1 LRILQVE
8 DSADDAELILR
19 QLRQGGFEVQALR
32 VETAEAMR
40 EALETGEWD
49 IIFSDYQVP
58 GFGGLQALE
67 VLKASG
73 LDIPFILISGAV
85 GEEIAVSVMKSG
97 AHDYLQKGHLAR
109 LAPAVERELKEAAH
123 RRQEGAIK
131 EALQESEG
139 RYRDLFQHQPIP
151 TWIQDLSG
159 VKTLLEGYRNRGV
172 RDLNS
177 FFEAHPDE
185 VGRCANAVCI
195 REMSESSWG
204 FFGGR
209 KQDKPIAIQ
218 ELFVEASWG
227 VFRGWL
233 IALAEGFQ
241 SLQGDLPIR
250 DLAGNHKIVS
260 CHLSVS
266 PGYET
271 SLGRVLASF
280 LDVTERYRMESVLK
294 ESQASLERAQA
305 LAHLGSWEWDLLD
318 RNPAWSPELFR
329 IFGLEPW
336 APAPDYDH
344 YLERVLP
351 EDRPLVL
358 GTIEQVIASGK
369 PMGLEYRIQTLQG
382 EIRHVYERAEPVL
395 DERGRTI
402 RLRGTIQDITERK
415 RMERV
420 IEDMGR
426 VSAKGRLAAYI
437 AHEINN
443 PLAGIKNAFQLVER
457 ALPEHHPHAH
467 YAELIKREIDRIASI
482 IRTMYHVYRPPTP
495 EIRDVSLFQ
504 AFQDIESLLLP
515 KLRTSGVETV
525 VELQDPDMKVRMNE
539 GLLRQVLFNLV
550 LNAIDA
556 SPKGGQ
562 VVLGALRTEDE
573 CCITVEDQGPGIPPE
588 LAERVFE
595 SGFTTKRDAAMSGL
609 GLGLST
615 CRNIVESMGGS
626 LCFGSGPEG
635 QGTVFRVCLPS
646 PPPE

>member
-1 LRILQVE
+1 MTEGRSLRILQVE

-19 QLRQGGFEVQALR
+19 QLRQGGVEIQALR

-58 GFGGLQALE
+58 GFGGLEALH
-67 VLKASG
+67 VLEDSG

-85 GEEIAVSVMKSG
+85 GEEIAVSVMKAG
-97 AHDYLQKGHLAR
+97 AHDYVQKGHLAR
-109 LAPAVERELKEAAH
+109 LGPAVERELKEAAL
-123 RRQEGAIK
+123 RREERAIK
-131 EALQESEG
+131 QA
-139 RYRDLFQHQPIP
+139 
-151 TWIQDLSG
+151 
-159 VKTLLEGYRNRGV
+159 
-172 RDLNS
+172 
-177 FFEAHPDE
+177 
-185 VGRCANAVCI
+185 
-195 REMSESSWG
+195 
-204 FFGGR
+204 
-209 KQDKPIAIQ
+209 
-218 ELFVEASWG
+218 
-227 VFRGWL
+227 
-233 IALAEGFQ
+233 
-241 SLQGDLPIR
+241 
-250 DLAGNHKIVS
+250 
-260 CHLSVS
+260 
-266 PGYET
+266 
-271 SLGRVLASF
+271 
-280 LDVTERYRMESVLK
+280 LK
-294 ESQASLERAQA
+294 ESQAGLERAQA
-305 LAHLGSWEWDLLD
+305 LARLGSWEWDLRD
-318 RNPAWSPELFR
+318 RNPTWSPELFR
-329 IFGLEPW
+329 LFGLEIA
-336 APAPDYDH
+336 APAPDYDGFV
-344 YLERVLP
+344 ERVLP

-358 GTIEQVIASGK
+358 GTIEEVIATGK

-382 EIRHVYERAEPVL
+382 EIRHVYEHAEPVL
-395 DERGRTI
+395 DEWGRAT

-457 ALPEHHPHAH
+457 ALPENHPHAH

-495 EIRDVSLFQ
+495 EIKDVSLLQ

-515 KLRTSGVETV
+515 KLRTCGVETV
-525 VELQDPDMKVRMNE
+525 VELRQPEMKVRMNE

-550 LNAIDA
+550 LNAVDA

-562 VVLGALRTEDE
+562 IVLGAFRTEDE
-573 CCITVEDQGPGIPPE
+573 CCITVEDQGSGISPE

-595 SGFTTKRDAAMSGL
+595 PGFTTKRDAAMSGL

-626 LCFGSGPEG
+626 LCFGSGLEG
-635 QGTVFRVCLPS
+635 QGTVFRVCLPL